1 MIVEGIVI
9 EAHLAGDDDCHFDVE
24 GDSLE
29 EAVNNFSLINHLDS
43 KDLFE
48 TI

>member
-29 EAVNNFSLINHLDS
+29 EAFNNISLTNNLDS
-43 KDLFE
+43 KDFVE
-48 TI
+48 TN